1 MTKKRKEEAN
11 KSFCY
16 CLGISHLSVKSLL
29 VFSALLLSSSS
40 AFADDDLYLKCE
52 ESWEA
57 DVLHAHTSKFIKEET
72 KSYVGVY
79 KIAIKGQTIQG
90 IALGERESL
99 KTYNVKIDD
108 NQLTYSESSD
118 IDNGKSSFQLTMNL
132 DPPFSSATRGK
143 FISNELPVIIDWKIE
158 GVCKK
163 VDASVFEKALKESK
177 S

>member
-1 MTKKRKEEAN
+1 MKLPIL
-11 KSFCY
+11 
-16 CLGISHLSVKSLL
+16 LG
-29 VFSALLLSSSS
+29 ALLLSASPVL
-40 AFADDDLYLKCE
+40 ADDYLYLKCE

-79 KIAIKGQTIQG
+79 KIGIKGQTIQG
-90 IALGERESL
+90 VALGERESL

>member
-1 MTKKRKEEAN
+1 MNR
-11 KSFCY
+11 
-16 CLGISHLSVKSLL
+16 LSILL
-29 VFSALLLSSSS
+29 VTLLISASP
-40 AFADDDLYLKCE
+40 AVADDYLYLKCE
-52 ESWEA
+52 ESWEG

-79 KIAIKGQTIQG
+79 KIGIKGQTIQG
-90 IALGERESL
+90 VALGERESL

-163 VDASVFEKALKESK
+163 VDASGFEKALNQ
-177 S
+177 